1 MGQKSAVHELIHRTL
16 SLLCD
21 LMNVLA
27 KTPQDNDLCLSPGLF
42 LPGLQFDK
50 LNGIQVD
57 R

>member
-1 MGQKSAVHELIHRTL
+1 MGQKSAVHEFIHRTF

-21 LMNVLA
+21 SMNALA
-27 KTPQDNDLCLSPGLF
+27 KTPQNNDLCLSPGLF